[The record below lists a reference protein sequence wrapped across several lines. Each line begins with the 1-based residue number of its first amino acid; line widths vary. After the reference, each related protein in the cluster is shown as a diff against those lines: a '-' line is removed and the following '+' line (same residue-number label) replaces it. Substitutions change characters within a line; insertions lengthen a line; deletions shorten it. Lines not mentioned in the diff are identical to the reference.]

1 MLSAVSLAF
10 FVSGAAGL
18 IFEVVWFHRAGLVFG
33 NSVWAASLV
42 LSSFMAGLALGN
54 GSIAWI
60 GARLRRPLRAYA
72 ALETVVAMTGI
83 AITTLLPAL
92 STLLVP
98 LTRLAGDPG
107 NTVWLVNLIRF
118 VAAFAVLVVPAAA
131 MGATLP
137 VLTGALTRA
146 DARFGYVLG
155 RLYGWNTL
163 GAVAG
168 VVFAEVVLVDRLGV
182 TGTAWTAGLLNLSA
196 AAAALWLSTRANER
210 SVEDAP
216 TPATVATGRRPV
228 RLLASACLAG
238 AALLALEV
246 IWFRFLSMYVLT
258 TTLAVS
264 VMLAAVLAAI
274 GLGGL
279 AASWWLVRQPRASAH
294 AAAIAL
300 AGGCSVIVAY
310 AAFQALT
317 GGVQIGEWRRVLWFA
332 CALTFPPS
340 FLSGVLFTL
349 LGDAVQREMGVAT
362 RAAAWLTLANTTGAM
377 CGPLIAAFVLLP
389 TLGMERAFFAL
400 AIVYGAIGALASPLT
415 FGRSARLP
423 PSQKASAD
431 RRSPGGGG
439 PAERVSLCAT
449 AIALAAA
456 LVFFP
461 FGLAAKYFARVVEPY
476 AADGSEIVATREG
489 PAESILLMQQ
499 TWMGQPVYSRLVTN
513 GFSMS
518 GTALSAQ
525 RYMRDFVY
533 WPLLLHQA
541 PLRRILV
548 ICYGVGVTAGAA
560 VDVAS
565 AQSIDVVELSR
576 DIVAMSDVI
585 YPPDGRT
592 RGSAPTNPL
601 HDPRVRLHV
610 EDGRNFLQTTTARF
624 DLITGEPP
632 PPRTPGAVN
641 IYTREYFQLVH
652 DRLADGGMTTYWL
665 PVARPQPGADVD
677 TIARAFCDVFNDC
690 SLWNAT
696 PFDFM
701 LVGTRRAAR
710 QTADA
715 FAAPWSVPRLAARL
729 REAGFER
736 PEQIGATFLGD
747 AGYLRALTAPA
758 PPLTDD
764 FPHRI
769 VPVVTRP
776 SLSDPRY
783 RDDPRIVD
791 LFQRVL
797 DPVRA
802 QRAFAASP
810 FIARLWPADVIEK
823 TLPYFETQRI
833 INRVLW
839 DGGRPLQQI
848 EDLHL
853 VLTQTTLETL
863 PLWLLGSDDVKQRI
877 AESSSDRTG
886 PTEYARGVRALSMRD
901 YRRAA
906 AYFSEAERRGMP
918 GPTVR
923 PLLIYSLCL
932 AGDLDSARQLA
943 RGAPARDADEQHFW
957 NWMSRTFGVFS

>member
-1 MLSAVSLAF
+1 MFAPIFLSF

-18 IFEVVWFHRAGLVFG
+18 AFEVVWFHRAGLVFG

-42 LSSFMAGLALGN
+42 LSSFMGGLAVGN
-54 GSIAWI
+54 GLVAWF
-60 GARLRRPLRAYA
+60 GTRLRRPLRAYA
-72 ALETVVAMTGI
+72 ALEAIVAVTGI
-83 AITTLLPAL
+83 AIAALLPAL

-98 LTRLAGDPG
+98 LSRLAGDPG
-107 NTVWLVNLIRF
+107 SPGDYVWQVNIIRF
-118 VAAFAVLVVPAAA
+118 VTAFAVLVVPASA

-146 DARFGYVLG
+146 DPAFGVGLG

-168 VVFAEVVLVDRLGV
+168 VVVAEVVLVDRLGV
-182 TGTAWTAGLLNLSA
+182 TGTAWTAGLLNLCA
-196 AAAALWLSTRANER
+196 AAAALWLSRRANER
-210 SVEDAP
+210 DTDVAQTDASAAP
-216 TPATVATGRRPV
+216 TRRPA
-228 RLLASACLAG
+228 RLLTSAFFAG

-264 VMLAAVLAAI
+264 LMLAAVLAAL

-279 AASWWLVRQPRASAH
+279 VASGWLRRQPDAARY
-294 AAAIAL
+294 AAAVAL
-300 AGGCSVIVAY
+300 AGGCGVVASY
-310 AAFQALT
+310 AGFQALT
-317 GGVQIGEWRRVLWFA
+317 GGAQIGEWRRVLWFA
-332 CALTFPPS
+332 CALTFPTS
-340 FLSGVLFTL
+340 LLSGVLFTL
-349 LGDAVQREMGVAT
+349 LGDAIQREMRAAA
-362 RAAAWLTLANTTGAM
+362 RAAAWLTLANTTGAL
-377 CGPLIAAFVLLP
+377 CGPLLAAFVLLP
-389 TLGMERAFFAL
+389 ALGTERAFFAL
-400 AIVYGAIGALASPLT
+400 AIVYGAIGALAWPVARGSRPR
-415 FGRSARLP
+415 GR
-423 PSQKASAD
+423 
-431 RRSPGGGG
+431 G
-439 PAERVSLCAT
+439 PERAALRITRIAALALVV
-449 AIALAAA
+449 ALAA
-456 LVFFP
+456 FP
-461 FGLAAKYFARVVEPY
+461 FGLGAKYFARVAEPY

-499 TWMGQPVYSRLVTN
+499 KWMGQPVYSRLVTN

-518 GTALSAQ
+518 GTAIPGQ

-533 WPLLLHQA
+533 WPLLLHEK

-548 ICYGVGVTAGAA
+548 ICYGVGVTASAA
-560 VDVAS
+560 VDVPS
-565 AQSIDVVELSR
+565 AESIDVVELSR
-576 DIVAMSDVI
+576 DIVAMSDLI
-585 YPPDGRT
+585 YPPD
-592 RGSAPTNPL
+592 AHPL
-601 HDPRVRLHV
+601 HDPRVRLHL
-610 EDGRNFLQTTTARF
+610 EDGRNFLQTTPARF

-641 IYTREYFQLVH
+641 IYTREYFQLVY
-652 DRLADGGMTTYWL
+652 DRLAEGGMTTYWL
-665 PVARPQPGADVD
+665 PVARPEPGADVD
-677 TIARAFCDVFNDC
+677 TIARAFCDVFSDC

-701 LVGTRRAAR
+701 LVGTRRAGR
-710 QTADA
+710 QTAEA
-715 FAAPWSVPRLAARL
+715 FAAPWSNANHPRLAARL
-729 REAGFER
+729 REAGFEQ

-747 AGYLRALTAPA
+747 AGYLRALTAPT

-769 VPVVTRP
+769 VPAPARP

-783 RDDPRIVD
+783 RDDPRVVD
-791 LFQRVL
+791 LFQRVI

-802 QRAFAASP
+802 QRAFATST
-810 FIARLWPADVIEK
+810 FIARLWPADLIEK
-823 TLPYFETQRI
+823 TLPFFEVQRI
-833 INRVLW
+833 INRAQW

-853 VLTQTTLETL
+853 VLTQTKLTTL

-886 PTEYARGVRALSMRD
+886 PTEYARGVRALSTRD

-906 AYFSEAERRGMP
+906 AYFSEAERRGFEAA
-918 GPTVR
+918 TLR
-923 PLLIYSLCL
+923 PLLVYALCL
-932 AGDLDSARQLA
+932 AGDLDAARQLA

-957 NWMSRTFGVFS
+957 NWMKRLTVFRVKD

>member
-18 IFEVVWFHRAGLVFG
+18 IFEVVWFHRAGLTFG

-54 GSIAWI
+54 GSLAWL
-60 GARLRRPLRAYA
+60 GARLRRPLRTYA
-72 ALETVVAMTGI
+72 TLEVVVAVTGL
-83 AITTLLPAL
+83 AVSTLLP
-92 STLLVP
+92 SETVLLVP
-98 LTRLAGDPG
+98 LTRLAGDAP
-107 NTVWLVNLIRF
+107 WLLNLIRF

-137 VLTGALTRA
+137 VLAGAIART
-146 DARFGYVLG
+146 DAFGLVLG

-168 VVFAEVVLVDRLGV
+168 VVVAEVVLVDRFGV
-182 TGTAWTAGLLNLSA
+182 TGAAWTAALLNLSA
-196 AAAALWLSTRANER
+196 AGIGLWLSRRANER
-210 SVEDAP
+210 AADVAIAP
-216 TPATVATGRRPV
+216 AAARPAPRW
-228 RLLASACLAG
+228 LLASAFLAG

-279 AASWWLVRQPRASAH
+279 VAAWWLRRAPDASRH
-294 AAAIAL
+294 AAAVAL
-300 AGGCSVIVAY
+300 AAGCGVVASY
-310 AAFQALT
+310 AAFQSLT
-317 GGVQIGEWRRVLWFA
+317 DGAQVGEWRRVLWFA
-332 CALTFPPS
+332 CALTFPS
-340 FLSGVLFTL
+340 SMLSGVLFTL
-349 LGDAVQREMGVAT
+349 LGDAVERTMGVAT

-377 CGPLIAAFVLLP
+377 CGPLLAAFVLLP
-389 TLGMERAFFAL
+389 TLGMERSFFAL
-400 AIVYGAIGALASPLT
+400 ALAYGAIGALASPV
-415 FGRSARLP
+415 AR
-423 PSQKASAD
+423 PSRMTWAA
-431 RRSPGGGG
+431 
-439 PAERVSLCAT
+439 
-449 AIALAAA
+449 AAA
-456 LVFFP
+456 LVIALVPFP
-461 FGLAAKYFARVVEPY
+461 FGLSTKYFARVVETY

-489 PAESILLMQQ
+489 PTESILLMQQ
-499 TWMGQPVYSRLVTN
+499 KWLGQPVYSRLVTN

-518 GTALSAQ
+518 GTAISGQ

-533 WPLLLHQA
+533 WPLLLHQS

-548 ICYGVGVTAGAA
+548 ICYGAGVTAGAA
-560 VDVAS
+560 VDVPS
-565 AQSIDVVELSR
+565 AESIDVVELSR

-601 HDPRVRLHV
+601 NDPRVRLHV
-610 EDGRNFLQTTTARF
+610 EDGRNFLQTTAARF

-632 PPRTPGAVN
+632 PPRTPGAVD
-641 IYTREYFQLVH
+641 IYTREYFQLVY
-652 DRLADGGMTTYWL
+652 DRLAEGGMATYWL
-665 PVARPQPGADVD
+665 PVARPSPGADVN
-677 TIARAFCDVFNDC
+677 TIARAFCDVFGDC

-710 QTADA
+710 QTAA
-715 FAAPWSVPRLAARL
+715 GLAEPWRIPRLAARM
-729 REAGFER
+729 REAGFEQ

-747 AGYLRALTAPA
+747 AGYLRALTAPS

-769 VPVVTRP
+769 VPSPTRP

-783 RDDPRIVD
+783 RDDPRVVD
-791 LFQRVL
+791 LFQSVL

-802 QRAFAASP
+802 RRAFAASP
-810 FIARLWPADVIEK
+810 FITRLWPADLIER
-823 TLPYFETQRI
+823 TLPFFEVQRI
-833 INRVLW
+833 INRALW

-853 VLTQTTLETL
+853 VLTQTTLQTL
-863 PLWLLGSDDVKQRI
+863 PLWLLGSD
-877 AESSSDRTG
+877 A
-886 PTEYARGVRALSMRD
+886 VR
-901 YRRAA
+901 
-906 AYFSEAERRGMP
+906 
-918 GPTVR
+918 
-923 PLLIYSLCL
+923 
-932 AGDLDSARQLA
+932 Q
-943 RGAPARDADEQHFW
+943 
-957 NWMSRTFGVFS
+957 